1 MRSAIV
7 FTLGV
12 VVGGILSGLAIGR
25 PVEAFGAP
33 KAYQV
38 ETPRGPATCF
48 TYSGGISCI
57 R

>member
-1 MRSAIV
+1 MRTAIV
-7 FTLGV
+7 FALGL
-12 VVGGILSGLAIGR
+12 VVGGILSVLVIGQ

-48 TYSGGISCI
+48 TYSGGVSCV